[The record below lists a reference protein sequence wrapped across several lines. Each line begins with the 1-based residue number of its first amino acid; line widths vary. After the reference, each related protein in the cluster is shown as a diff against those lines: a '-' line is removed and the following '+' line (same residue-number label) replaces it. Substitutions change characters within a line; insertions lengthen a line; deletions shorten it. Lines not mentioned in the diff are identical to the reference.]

1 MRSAHIWIIASTVGA
16 LVGAAFTYSLDLASN
31 NPPTDSLAS
40 VNQNQMGSAPRDQKT
55 DIPVA
60 SISDKWTQDSMAT
73 HRGGQPLSSSKTDTS
88 SLAPLSRTAEVK
100 KPNPV
105 EEEAMVQIITSRL
118 YDPSMTLTDF
128 MQSEEML
135 KLSDET
141 REQVV
146 AKMVGMLNRGEI
158 DARTFM
164 SAGRK

>member
-16 LVGAAFTYSLDLASN
+16 LVGAVFTYSLDLASN
-31 NPPTDSLAS
+31 NPPTGSLAS
-40 VNQNQMGSAPRDQKT
+40 VNQNQIESTPRDQKT

-73 HRGGQPLSSSKTDTS
+73 HRGGQPLSSTKTDAS
-88 SLAPLSRTAEVK
+88 SITPPSRTAEVK
-100 KPNPV
+100 KPDPV

-118 YDPSMTLTDF
+118 YDPSMTLTDI

-141 REQVV
+141 RERVV

-158 DARTFM
+158 DSRTFM